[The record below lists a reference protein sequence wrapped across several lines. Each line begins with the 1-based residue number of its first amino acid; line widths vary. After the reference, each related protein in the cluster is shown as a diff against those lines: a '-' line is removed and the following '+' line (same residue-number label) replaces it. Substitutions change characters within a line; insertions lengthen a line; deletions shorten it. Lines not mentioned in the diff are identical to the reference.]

1 MRKKNKL
8 LKELLIDYVRFYYMG
23 YLKDVEKIKAI
34 KIFETLLDEGIDV
47 RDFIPI
53 IRQMQYDLDMIGTNK
68 KCSKIYNS
76 NCYKI

>member
-68 KCSKIYNS
+68 KCSTIS
-76 NCYKI
+76 MEW